1 MKVHYDVEH
10 DIAYIRFSRKKP
22 DGAIEIIE
30 IDEGVV
36 LDTTAENEIVGMEIF
51 DAKKRL
57 PLENLFRLEVAG
69 KS

>member
-22 DGAIEIIE
+22 EGAIE
-30 IDEGVV
+30 IDEGVG
-36 LDTTAENEIVGMEIF
+36 LDTTAENEIVGIEIF

-57 PLENLFRLEVAG
+57 PLESLFRLEVAG
-69 KS
+69 KF